1 MSRIAYVNGQYVP
14 HAHAFVHVE
23 DRGYQFAD
31 GVYEVCGVAD
41 GLLLD
46 EAAHMIRLERSLRE
60 LQITSPVPIS
70 ALKVI
75 LREVVRRNLV
85 RNGIVYWQITRG
97 VAPRD
102 HAFPGDDVPA
112 SLVVTAKPVDFAKAD
127 AKAAQGISV
136 ISQKDIRWAR
146 PDIKS
151 VSLLPNIL
159 AKQAAREVGA
169 YEAWLID
176 DHGFVTEGSSTNV
189 WIIDGENNLITRQL
203 DRILAGVTRDSSI
216 VILREMG
223 LEIEERKI
231 SIDEL
236 LEAHANGEL
245 KEVFGTGTAATISM
259 IKELKYKSFEM
270 HFDTDTWQVATELKK
285 RLNAIRD
292 GIAADTHG
300 WLFPV
305 DTK

>member
-14 HAHAFVHVE
+14 HTHAFVHVE

-31 GVYEVCGVAD
+31 GVYEVCGVAE

-46 EAAHMIRLERSLRE
+46 ETAHMIRLERSLRE

-85 RNGIVYWQITRG
+85 RDGIVYWQITRG

-112 SLVVTAKPVDFAKAD
+112 SLVVTAKPVDFAKTD
-127 AKAAQGISV
+127 ARANLGIAV

-159 AKQAAREVGA
+159 AKQAAREAGA

-176 DHGFVTEGSSTNV
+176 DSGFVTEGASTNA
-189 WIIDGENNLITRQL
+189 WIIDDENNLITRQL
-203 DRILAGVTRDSSI
+203 DRILAGVTRGALMT
-216 VILREMG
+216 VAAEMG
-223 LEIEERKI
+223 LKVIERAFTLEEAKKAREAFI
-231 SIDEL
+231 SAATAFAMPVINID
-236 LEAHANGEL
+236 
-245 KEVFGTGTAATISM
+245 GTAIGAGKPGPIA
-259 IKELKYKSFEM
+259 LKLRQAYLTAAKSGA
-270 HFDTDTWQVATELKK
+270 H
-285 RLNAIRD
+285 R
-292 GIAADTHG
+292 
-300 WLFPV
+300 
-305 DTK
+305 